1 MRSDLLASL
10 RLAGV
15 TIAICVVAY
24 PLVILTFATVVVP
37 DARMA
42 SLVVNSDGRVVGSR
56 LVAQSFSRPEYFWPR
71 PSAVDYNATA
81 AGGSNL
87 SPANPAIRERAEEV
101 ISRLEQPSDTQI
113 PVDLVTASGAGLDP
127 HISLAGAMV
136 QVRRVASARD
146 LDEDEVRRLVD
157 QIAEEIPLMANAERI
172 VNVLELNMALEALER
187 ANARDE

>member
-101 ISRLEQPSDTQI
+101 ISRLELPSDTQI

-127 HISLAGAMV
+127 HISLAGAM
-136 QVRRVASARD
+136 ARD

-157 QIAEEIPLMANAERI
+157 QIAEEIPLMANAEHI